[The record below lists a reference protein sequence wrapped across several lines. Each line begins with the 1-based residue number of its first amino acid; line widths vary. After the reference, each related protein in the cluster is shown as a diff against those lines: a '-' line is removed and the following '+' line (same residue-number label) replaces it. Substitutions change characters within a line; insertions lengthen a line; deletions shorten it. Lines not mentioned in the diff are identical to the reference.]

1 MAEATLGAVVVVAVL
16 GLLDLTVI
24 HTIAAVRLRGA
35 VLALVTVAGFSC
47 SVCSAVCCSRWWW
60 VVSILTLMH
69 SVNTMPIRV
78 LGRERASGLFL
89 DIDREPGAGT
99 TPGLLILKPEGGLY
113 FANARR
119 VFERMKALVLATYPR
134 ARVLLIDMSA
144 VPDMEVTAVL
154 LVEELDRDLAA
165 LGVELWMCA
174 IVEAVDP
181 KVPWRATERGAHGNQ
196 E

>member
-1 MAEATLGAVVVVAVL
+1 V
-16 GLLDLTVI
+16 
-24 HTIAAVRLRGA
+24 
-35 VLALVTVAGFSC
+35 
-47 SVCSAVCCSRWWW
+47 

-89 DIDREPGAGT
+89 DIDREPGAAK

-119 VFERMKALVLATYPR
+119 VFERMKALVLATYPP

-181 KVPWRATERGAHGNQ
+181 KVP
-196 E
+196 